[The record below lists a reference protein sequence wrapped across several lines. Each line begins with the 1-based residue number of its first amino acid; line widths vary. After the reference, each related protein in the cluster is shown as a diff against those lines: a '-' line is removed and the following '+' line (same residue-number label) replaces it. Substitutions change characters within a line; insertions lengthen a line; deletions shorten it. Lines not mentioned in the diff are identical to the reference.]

1 MTIFGL
7 REALGAP
14 TAPAW
19 RRFVARLTLACDG
32 SDACSRN
39 DVQKLVSQ
47 TTTAVRIN
55 EFIAVLIA
63 LEVFEEI
70 PNAYRVR
77 YERAQMVTA
86 ALQVLDEESDDE
98 RDAWQI
104 VATIPKVL
112 DRSRLPDNL
121 VVTKACILQII
132 ETTRDELWLA
142 SPFMDYRAISFVKDP
157 LADVLRHRGR
167 VRILTTGVNIDFTTN
182 LLDGLAEV
190 APLENLTVWEAPTVT
205 SLLGTHAKAI
215 VSDGRLGYLG
225 SANLT
230 GPGLDEH
237 FELGVR
243 LAGPGVAAL
252 VRILEAI
259 AGESPVRFPYAEMMS
274 DA

>member
-7 REALGAP
+7 REAFGAP
-14 TAPAW
+14 TAPSW
-19 RRFVARLTLACDG
+19 RRFIARLTLACDA
-32 SDACSRN
+32 SDMCGRN
-39 DVQKLVSQ
+39 EVQKLVSQ
-47 TTTAVRIN
+47 TTTSVRIN

-63 LEVFEEI
+63 LGVLDEI

-77 YERAQMVTA
+77 YDRAEMITA
-86 ALQVLDEESDDE
+86 ALQVLDEESDHE

-121 VVTKACILQII
+121 VMTKACILQMI
-132 ETTRDELWLA
+132 ESAKSELWLA
-142 SPFMDYRAISFVKDP
+142 SPFMDYGAISFVKDP
-157 LADVLRHRGR
+157 LAEVLRRRGS

-182 LLDGLAEV
+182 LLGALAEG
-190 APLENLTVWEAPTVT
+190 APMENLTVWEAPTVA

-215 VSDGRLGYLG
+215 VSDSRRGYLG

-230 GPGLDEH
+230 IPGLDEH

-243 LAGPGVAAL
+243 LAGPGVAGL

-259 AGESPVRFPYAEMMS
+259 ARESSVRFPYAEVPS